1 MSSHGFFCFGRP
13 PDPTRLASPC
23 AKATH
28 RRPPP
33 PSEVQRTLAGSAY
46 NSDFCL
52 AYGNVINLLKQN
64 FTPFKENRQ
73 VLLKV
78 IFILHLKRE
87 KNTAVLG
94 VASVFP
100 SS

>member
-1 MSSHGFFCFGRP
+1 MGFSVLGDPPTPPGLLALVRRP
-13 PDPTRLASPC
+13 PIA
-23 AKATH
+23 A
-28 RRPPP
+28 PPP

-87 KNTAVLG
+87 KNTAVVG